1 MARHPSGVFVR
12 SDRVRAAHGT
22 VVRVTSGERKPSFKA
37 LLVALGTEDLVLT
50 CAQPLRLGTRVAV
63 AITLPGRYIEFEV
76 PGDVEWENGASFG
89 VRFDYLTARQ
99 AYGITLARELLR
111 APQKPTTLARPAK
124 IVTPSR
130 S

>member
-22 VVRVTSGERKPSFKA
+22 RVRVTSGERKPPFKA
-37 LLVALGTEDLVLT
+37 LLVALGAEDLVLT
-50 CAQPLRLGTRVAV
+50 CPQPLVLGTRVAV

-76 PGDVEWENGASFG
+76 TGEVEWENGASFG

-99 AYGITLARELLR
+99 AYGIMLARELLR
-111 APQKPTTLARPAK
+111 APQKVTALGRLATR
-124 IVTPSR
+124 
-130 S
+130 

>member
-12 SDRVRAAHGT
+12 TDRVRVAHGT
-22 VVRVTSGERKPSFKA
+22 TVRVTSSERKASFKA

-50 CAQPLRLGTRVAV
+50 SANALRLGTRVAV

-76 PGDVEWENGASFG
+76 PGNVEWENGASVG

-111 APQKPTTLARPAK
+111 RPQQVAALARLA
-124 IVTPSR
+124 SR
-130 S
+130 

>member
-1 MARHPSGVFVR
+1 MARHASGFFVR
-12 SDRVRAAHGT
+12 NDRVRVVHGT
-22 VVRVTSGERKPSFKA
+22 VVRVTNSERKPSFKA

-50 CAQPLRLGTRVAV
+50 SAQPLLLGTRIAV

-89 VRFDYLTARQ
+89 VRFDFLTARQ

-111 APQKPTTLARPAK
+111 APQTVAALARLA
-124 IVTPSR
+124 SR
-130 S
+130 